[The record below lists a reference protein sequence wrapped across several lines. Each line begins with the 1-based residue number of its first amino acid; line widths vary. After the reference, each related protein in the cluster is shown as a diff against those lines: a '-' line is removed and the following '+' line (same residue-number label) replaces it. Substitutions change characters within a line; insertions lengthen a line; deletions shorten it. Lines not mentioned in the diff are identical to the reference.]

1 VKHMAK
7 YASDTTVSP
16 SRSRAEIEETLQRYG
31 ADGFAYATAEGR
43 AMFAF
48 KMYGKQARI
57 TVPLPRPEDYRLT
70 DKGRLRTNESQLTA
84 YKQAERQTWRVML
97 LLIKA
102 KLEAIEAEVT
112 TWEHEFFADMLLP
125 SGQTVAEA
133 MLPQV
138 EECYKTGVIPTFM
151 PMLTGAVGE

>member
-1 VKHMAK
+1 MAK
-7 YASDTTVSP
+7 YAADTTVSP
-16 SRSRAEIEETLQRYG
+16 ARSRAEIEETLQKYG
-31 ADGFAYATAEGR
+31 ADGFAYATTNGQ

-48 KMYGKQARI
+48 KMHGKQARI
-57 TVPLPRPEDYRLT
+57 TVPLPRLEDYRLT
-70 DKGRLRTNESQLTA
+70 DTGRLRTKDSQTTA

-112 TWEHEFFADMLLP
+112 TWEHEFFADTLLP
-125 SGQTVAEA
+125 SGQTVAEV

-138 EECYKTGVIPTFM
+138 EECYKTGIMPALL
-151 PMLTGAVGE
+151 PMLAGRE